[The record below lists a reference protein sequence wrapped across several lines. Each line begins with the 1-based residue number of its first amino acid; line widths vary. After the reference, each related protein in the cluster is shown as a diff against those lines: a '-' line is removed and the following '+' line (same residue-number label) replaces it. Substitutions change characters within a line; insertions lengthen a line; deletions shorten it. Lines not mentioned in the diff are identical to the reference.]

1 MSDDRGTN
9 STPAGLYL
17 GTQKQPILMVE
28 WFGIA
33 LAILWLG
40 VSAYVLLNNVAL
52 GAGILT
58 SILLIFM
65 PVCILWV
72 AVIVIRTSHR
82 MKQESQ
88 RLNFAIEALRKAYI
102 DQAKMSGVPPSEGNV
117 NKRLDQIAESQRKT
131 ETAIAMF
138 TSSRLAQS
146 KRPHPA
152 IAAQHL
158 PKVSSKPF

>member
-58 SILLIFM
+58 SILLFL
-65 PVCILWV
+65 C
-72 AVIVIRTSHR
+72 
-82 MKQESQ
+82 Q
-88 RLNFAIEALRKAYI
+88 FAFCGWQLLLSAH
-102 DQAKMSGVPPSEGNV
+102 P
-117 NKRLDQIAESQRKT
+117 IA
-131 ETAIAMF
+131 
-138 TSSRLAQS
+138 
-146 KRPHPA
+146 
-152 IAAQHL
+152 
-158 PKVSSKPF
+158 